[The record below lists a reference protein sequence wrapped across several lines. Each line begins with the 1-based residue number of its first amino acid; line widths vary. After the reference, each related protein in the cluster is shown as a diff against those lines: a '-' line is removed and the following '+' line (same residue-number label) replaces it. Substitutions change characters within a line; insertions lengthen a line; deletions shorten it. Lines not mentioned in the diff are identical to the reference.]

1 MKDLGL
7 NSAADLQ
14 LARAERRIEELLSW
28 AKLRR
33 RLAGSVRRQ
42 LKIAQQLGTY
52 ELHQS
57 SVS

>member
-1 MKDLGL
+1 MKDMAL

-14 LARAERRIEELLSW
+14 LARAERRIEELMSW

-42 LKIAQQLGTY
+42 LKLAQQMGSY

>member
-1 MKDLGL
+1 MKDMAF
-7 NSAADLQ
+7 NSAIDLQ
-14 LARAERRIEELLSW
+14 LARAERRIEELMSW

-42 LKIAQQLGTY
+42 LKLAQQMGNY